1 MGPGWRRSLLGYAI
15 LLLAGLVIAGPL
27 GYPWLGMFAAT
38 FIYLLWHLV
47 NLYRLER
54 WLRKGRQFNTPE
66 SLGVWGEIFQHFYR
80 LRRRDRE
87 RKRRMARLLREFRD
101 STGAMPDGV
110 VVLNRLG
117 EIRWFNRSAARLLDL
132 HVPQD
137 VGQRIANLIRHPDFI
152 RYIKQGNYEEAVEIP
167 SELGGAPFLTLQ
179 LVPYAQSQQ
188 LLLVRDV
195 TRIHRLEQMR
205 REFVAN
211 ASHEL
216 RTPLTVISG
225 YVDALNSAKDMPA
238 DWHAPLREMQQQSR
252 RMNAIVNDLL
262 ELLRL
267 ETEPGEAPYQRVDVA
282 GMLSRI
288 RTEARALGQGPG
300 DVILDVSANL
310 QLLGAERELYSAF
323 ANLVFNA
330 VKYTPAGGQITVTW
344 RPEGEGAC
352 FSVIDT
358 GIGIPAEHIPRLTE
372 RFYRVDPSRQ
382 RDSGG
387 TGLGLAIVKH
397 VLQHHAARLEIE
409 SEPGKGSSFSCH
421 FPAQRVYRPETVS
434 LSRTT

>member
-1 MGPGWRRSLLGYAI
+1 MGQGWRQSLLSYAA
-15 LLLAGLVIAGPL
+15 LLLAGLVVAGHFGHPVL
-27 GYPWLGMFAAT
+27 GLFVAT
-38 FIYLLWHLV
+38 AIYLLWHLI
-47 NLYRLER
+47 NLYRLEQ

-137 VGQRIANLIRHPDFI
+137 IGQRIANLIRHPDFI
-152 RYIKQGNYEEAVEIP
+152 RYIKLGNYEEAVEVP
-167 SELGGAPFLTLQ
+167 SENGGASYLTLQ
-179 LVPYAQSQQ
+179 IVPYAQSQQ

-195 TRIHRLEQMR
+195 TRLHRLEQMR

-216 RTPLTVISG
+216 RTPLTVIAG
-225 YVDALNSAKDMPA
+225 YLDALNSAKDIPE
-238 DWHAPLREMQQQSR
+238 DWRAPVREMQQQSR

-267 ETEPGEAPYQRVDVA
+267 ETEPGDAPYQRVDVA

-288 RTEARALGQGPG
+288 RAEVRALGQGPG
-300 DVILDVSANL
+300 DVILDITSDL

-330 VKYTPAGGQITVTW
+330 MKYTPSNGRVTVAW
-344 RPEGEGAC
+344 KPEGEGAC
-352 FSVIDT
+352 FTVSDT

-397 VLQHHAARLEIE
+397 VLQHHAARLEVV
-409 SEPGKGSSFSCH
+409 SQPGKGSTFSCH
-421 FPAQRVYRPETVS
+421 FPAQRTYRPETAS
-434 LSRTT
+434 FARAT

>member
-1 MGPGWRRSLLGYAI
+1 MGQGWRQSLLGYAGL
-15 LLLAGLVIAGPL
+15 LLLALMISGHF
-27 GYPWLGMFAAT
+27 GYPWLGLFCAT
-38 FIYLLWHLV
+38 FIYLIWHLA

-66 SLGVWGEIFQHFYR
+66 SFGVWGEVFQYFYR

-117 EIRWFNRSAARLLDL
+117 EIRWFNRAAARLLDL
-132 HVPQD
+132 RVPQD
-137 VGQRIANLIRHPDFI
+137 LGQRIVNLIRHPDFI
-152 RYIKQGNYEEAVEIP
+152 RYVKQRDYEEAVEIP
-167 SELGGAPFLTLQ
+167 SEFGGDPRLTLQ
-179 LVPYAQSQQ
+179 IVPYAESQQ

-195 TRIHRLEQMR
+195 TRLHRLEHIR

-216 RTPLTVISG
+216 RTPLTVIAG
-225 YVDALNSAKDMPA
+225 YLDALNAETDIPA
-238 DWHAPLREMQQQSR
+238 DWHAPLKEMQQQSR
-252 RMNAIVNDLL
+252 RMSAIVNDLL
-262 ELLRL
+262 ELSRL
-267 ETEPGEAPYQRVDVA
+267 ENEVGEAAYQQVDIA

-288 RTEARALGQGPG
+288 RSEALALGQGPR
-300 DVILDVSANL
+300 DVILEVATDVC
-310 QLLGAERELYSAF
+310 LLGAEHELYSAF

-330 VKYTPAGGQITVTW
+330 MKYTPNDGRVTIAW
-344 RPEGEGAC
+344 KAEHEGAY
-352 FSVIDT
+352 FSVQDT

-397 VLQHHAARLEIE
+397 ALQHHAARLEIH
-409 SEPGKGSSFSCH
+409 SVPGKGSTFICH
-421 FPAQRVYRPETVS
+421 FPSQRVHRPGHVPA
-434 LSRTT
+434 R

>member
-1 MGPGWRRSLLGYAI
+1 MGQGWRQSLLGYAG
-15 LLLAGLVIAGPL
+15 LLLVALMIASHF
-27 GYPWLGMFAAT
+27 GYPWLGLFCAT
-38 FIYLLWHLV
+38 FIYLVWHLV

-66 SLGVWGEIFQHFYR
+66 SIGVWGDVFQYFYR

-117 EIRWFNRSAARLLDL
+117 EIRWFNRAAARLLDL
-132 HVPQD
+132 RVPQD

-152 RYIKQGNYEEAVEIP
+152 RYVKRGDYEEAVEIS
-167 SELGGAPFLTLQ
+167 SELGGDLRLTLQ
-179 LVPYAQSQQ
+179 LVPYAESQQ

-195 TRIHRLEQMR
+195 TRLHRLEHVR

-216 RTPLTVISG
+216 RTPLTVIAG
-225 YVDALNSAKDMPA
+225 YLDALNAERDMPV
-238 DWHAPLREMQQQSR
+238 DWHAPLREMQQQSS
-252 RMNAIVNDLL
+252 RMGAIVEDLL
-262 ELLRL
+262 ELSRL
-267 ETEPGEAPYQRVDVA
+267 ENETGEAAYQKVDIV

-288 RTEARALGQGPG
+288 RGEALALGQGPH
-300 DVILDVSANL
+300 DVILAISTDA
-310 QLLGAERELYSAF
+310 QLLGAEHEIYSAF

-330 VKYTPAGGQITVTW
+330 MKYTPSDGQVTVSW
-344 RPEGEGAC
+344 QMENKGAS
-352 FSVIDT
+352 FSVEDT

-372 RFYRVDPSRQ
+372 RFYRVDPSRS

-397 VLQHHAARLEIE
+397 ALQHHAARLEIR
-409 SEPGKGSSFSCH
+409 SAPGKGSTFICH
-421 FPAQRVYRPETVS
+421 FPPSRVYRPEHAVKH
-434 LSRTT
+434 

>member
-1 MGPGWRRSLLGYAI
+1 MGHGWRQSLLGYAG
-15 LLLAGLVIAGPL
+15 LLLIALMIAGHF
-27 GYPWLGMFAAT
+27 GYPWLGLFCAT
-38 FIYLLWHLV
+38 FIYLVWHLV

-66 SLGVWGEIFQHFYR
+66 SIGVWGDVFQYFYR

-117 EIRWFNRSAARLLDL
+117 EIRWFNRAAARLLDL
-132 HVPQD
+132 RVPQD

-152 RYIKQGNYEEAVEIP
+152 RYVKRGDYEEAVEIS
-167 SELGGAPFLTLQ
+167 SELGGDLRLTLQ
-179 LVPYAQSQQ
+179 IVPYAESQQ

-195 TRIHRLEQMR
+195 TRLHRLEHVR

-216 RTPLTVISG
+216 RTPLTVIAG
-225 YVDALNSAKDMPA
+225 YLDALNAERGMPV
-238 DWHAPLREMQQQSR
+238 DWHAPLREMQQQSS
-252 RMNAIVNDLL
+252 RMGAIVEDLL
-262 ELLRL
+262 ELSRL
-267 ETEPGEAPYQRVDVA
+267 ENETGEAAYQKVDIV

-288 RTEARALGQGPG
+288 RGEALALGQGPH
-300 DVILDVSANL
+300 DVILAISTDA
-310 QLLGAERELYSAF
+310 QLLGAEHEIYSAF

-330 VKYTPAGGQITVTW
+330 MKYTPSDGQVTVSW
-344 RPEGEGAC
+344 QMENKGAS
-352 FSVIDT
+352 FSVEDT

-372 RFYRVDPSRQ
+372 RFYRVDPSRS

-397 VLQHHAARLEIE
+397 ALQHHTARLEIR
-409 SEPGKGSSFSCH
+409 STPGKGSTFICH
-421 FPAQRVYRPETVS
+421 FPPSRVYRPEHAVEH
-434 LSRTT
+434 

>member
-1 MGPGWRRSLLGYAI
+1 MGRGWRRSLSGYIA
-15 LLLAGLVIAGPL
+15 LLLAALLVAGHF
-27 GYPWLGMFAAT
+27 GYPWLGLFVAT
-38 FIYLLWHLV
+38 LIYLIWHLV

-110 VVLNRLG
+110 VVLNRFG
-117 EIRWFNRSAARLLDL
+117 EIRWFNRAAARLLDL

-152 RYIKQGNYEEAVEIP
+152 RYMKRGEFDEAVEIP
-167 SELGGAPFLTLQ
+167 SELGGAPYLTLQ
-179 LVPYAQSQQ
+179 IVPYAETQQ

-195 TRIHRLEQMR
+195 TRLHRLEQMR

-216 RTPLTVISG
+216 RTPLTVIAG
-225 YVDALNSAKDMPA
+225 YLDALNAEADLPA

-252 RMNAIVNDLL
+252 RMGAIVNDLL

-267 ETEPGEAPYQRVDVA
+267 ETEPGEAAYQKVDVA

-288 RTEARALGQGPG
+288 RSAALALGQGPKE
-300 DVILDVSANL
+300 ITLDIGSDI

-330 VKYTPAGGQITVTW
+330 MKYTPPDGQVTVSW
-344 RPEGEGAC
+344 KPDGEGAR
-352 FSVIDT
+352 FSVADT
-358 GIGIPAEHIPRLTE
+358 GIGIPAEHLPRLTE

-397 VLQHHAARLEIE
+397 ALQHHAAHLEI
-409 SEPGKGSSFSCH
+409 SSKPGKGSTFSCH
-421 FPAQRVYRPETVS
+421 FPRQRIFRADHG
-434 LSRTT
+434 